1 MSSTRPFL
9 RSQNSPNSASGPAA
23 APPATQAAIA
33 AAHEREEGNR
43 ASFCGPSE
51 ASFRSALC
59 RNLLEA
65 APRRC
70 LTQQFMRRMYTSA
83 SYRSKGSALV
93 QQEVLSVEA
102 LCQLSGYLLGN
113 VLPSLIFPVCSSDT
127 SASCPFLKPGASSNS
142 GHPGSKP
149 CECTL
154 LLKEQPHGFPFIA
167 DRLRTQRQGLL
178 LRTRQQQQQQ
188 KQPPQQQLTPAIEW
202 AQIARSIRFMLF
214 AEVFWGGRLYHNAKA
229 AHCFGRCHCCSKCR
243 LCGQP
248 AEQQQQWQG
257 ASHHLRTFD
266 HSSTD
271 SSSSNISSGSST
283 SANTSSMNN
292 GVQAEDLQTARRAA
306 AFAPSLNRLLIR
318 AAFSALLQQLQR
330 ATSAVKLATQRQRKR
345 SVEGGGGGQIHFSLV
360 LQHLQTDAGTLDQ
373 LLAALLLY
381 DALLSPLQQQQ
392 QQIFLLQRLLLLV
405 GREGWQQLRLCRLSA
420 RLIFEAAA
428 GNILRVL
435 RIAKTLPFLLQAA
448 AYRHIDALRAAA
460 IAACIAAAPVGGAS
474 LPLSRLAALLGC
486 SSSSAL
492 QFCHQLPQPHQT
504 GPQKY
509 LQTPIT
515 AVRLFRGGQMQF
527 VSASSEAAAK
537 ADVTQPQVLDLHKF
551 AGAAYSDAWLRL
563 QPAEETVRAAPR
575 NRKQLRELM
584 LQDTLGQQ
592 HLPIGFGSA

>member
-43 ASFCGPSE
+43 LASHAGATVVEAGEAPREDGPCCCGCCLFPPSASFCGPSE

-142 GHPGSKP
+142 GHP
-149 CECTL
+149 
-154 LLKEQPHGFPFIA
+154 
-167 DRLRTQRQGLL
+167 DRQKHPLYALRGGILGRPSVPQRQ
-178 LRTRQQQQQQ
+178 
-188 KQPPQQQLTPAIEW
+188 
-202 AQIARSIRFMLF
+202 
-214 AEVFWGGRLYHNAKA
+214 
-229 AHCFGRCHCCSKCR
+229 
-243 LCGQP
+243 
-248 AEQQQQWQG
+248 
-257 ASHHLRTFD
+257 
-266 HSSTD
+266 SSTLFWALPLLQQMP
-271 SSSSNISSGSST
+271 S
-283 SANTSSMNN
+283 
-292 GVQAEDLQTARRAA
+292 AEDLQTARRAA

-420 RLIFEAAA
+420 RLIFEASADRSRNSQQSKRSMRFSATHPTSDLMGYALFKCVPAAAAA